1 MAFITDNFLLQSD
14 TAVQLYFD
22 HAKDQPIIDYHNHLS
37 TKDIAE
43 DRHFETITDGWLEG
57 DHYKWRAMRANGIDE
72 RFVTGSAPKIEK
84 FRKWSETVPYTLRNP
99 LYHWTHLELKR
110 YFGVDDLLNA
120 NTADA
125 VYEKSNDI
133 IKSIGCYGL
142 LKMMDV
148 RVACSTDDPIDDLKY
163 HKQIKEQNLDVKVY
177 PTFRP
182 DKSFAL
188 EDIVTYNEYL
198 DKLGQVVGSD
208 IKNLDDLVSAL
219 NQRMDYFSSLGC
231 KLSDHGINRLPYK
244 TADSAVIES
253 NFKKAREGK
262 QLNPDEIEQIQ
273 TYILIELGR
282 GYHKQGWTQ
291 QFHLGALRN
300 NNERGLRELGP
311 DTGFDSMGDFSQ
323 AETLSN
329 YLNTLDNTNQ
339 LAKTVL
345 YNLNSG
351 DNDLLATMAGNFN
364 DGLTPGKIQ
373 FGTGWW
379 FLDQKDGMEAQMN
392 SLSNMGLLSRFVG
405 MLTDS
410 RSFLSFPRHEY
421 FRRILCN
428 LLGDDVQK
436 GLIPND
442 MDLLGKMVEDICYN
456 NAKNYFNF
464 E

>member
-1 MAFITDNFLLQSD
+1 
-14 TAVQLYFD
+14 
-22 HAKDQPIIDYHNHLS
+22 
-37 TKDIAE
+37 
-43 DRHFETITDGWLEG
+43 
-57 DHYKWRAMRANGIDE
+57 
-72 RFVTGSAPKIEK
+72 
-84 FRKWSETVPYTLRNP
+84 
-99 LYHWTHLELKR
+99 
-110 YFGVDDLLNA
+110 
-120 NTADA
+120 
-125 VYEKSNDI
+125 
-133 IKSIGCYGL
+133 GL
-142 LKMMDV
+142 LKLMDV
-148 RVACSTDDPIDDLKY
+148 RVACSTDDPIDDLRY
-163 HKQIKEQNLDVKVY
+163 HKQIKEQNLDVKVF

-188 EDIVTYNEYL
+188 ENINSYNEYL
-198 DKLGQVVGSD
+198 DKLGQVVGTE
-208 IKNLDDLVSAL
+208 IKNLDDLISSL

-231 KLSDHGINRLPYK
+231 KLSDHGLNRVPFK
-244 TADSAVIES
+244 KAES
-253 NFKKAREGK
+253 SVLEANFKKTRDGK
-262 QLNPDEIEQIQ
+262 QLNADEIEQIQ
-273 TYILIELGR
+273 TFILVELGR

-311 DTGFDSMGDFSQ
+311 DTGFDSMGDFPQ

-339 LAKTVL
+339 LAKTIL
-345 YNLNSG
+345 YNLNSK

-364 DGLTPGKIQ
+364 DGITPGKIQ

-428 LLGDDVQK
+428 LLGEDVKK
-436 GLIPND
+436 GLIPDD
-442 MDLLGKMVEDICYN
+442 MNLLGNMVEDICYN
-456 NAKNYFNF
+456 NANNYFNF
-464 E
+464 K

>member
-1 MAFITDNFLLQSD
+1 MTFITDNFLLQSD
-14 TAVQLYFD
+14 TAAQLYFD
-22 HAKDQPIIDYHNHLS
+22 HAKDQPIIDYHNHLA

-43 DRHFETITDGWLEG
+43 DRRFETITDGWLEG

-72 RFVTGSAPKIEK
+72 SFVTGSAPKIEK

-110 YFGVDDLLNA
+110 YFGVDELLNA
-120 NTADA
+120 NTADS
-125 VYEKSNDI
+125 VFEKSNDVL
-133 IKSIGCYGL
+133 KSVGCYGL
-142 LKMMDV
+142 LRQMDV
-148 RVACSTDDPIDDLKY
+148 RVACSTDDPIDDLQY
-163 HKQIKEQNLDVKVY
+163 HRQIKEQNLDVKVF

-188 EDIVTYNEYL
+188 ENIETYNEYL
-198 DKLGQVVGSD
+198 NKLGQVVGSE

-219 NQRMDYFSSLGC
+219 NHRMDYFSSLGC
-231 KLSDHGINRLPYK
+231 KLSDHGLNRIPFKKAESSLL
-244 TADSAVIES
+244 ES
-253 NFKKAREGK
+253 NFKKARDGK

-273 TYILIELGR
+273 TFILVELGR

-311 DTGFDSMGDFSQ
+311 DTGFDSMGDFGQ

-329 YLNTLDNTNQ
+329 FLNTLDNTNQ
-339 LAKTVL
+339 LAKTIL
-345 YNLNSG
+345 YNLNSR

-428 LLGDDVQK
+428 LLGEDVQK
-436 GLIPND
+436 GMIPND

-456 NAKNYFNF
+456 NANNYFNF